1 MEYDFAELVRQYGVE
16 YMEENNMYDEMPNE
30 MEMLNEYTQYDALE
44 AITRAFYG
52 YRWSGVEKDEREE
65 FNPNDEYFAFNAYG
79 NLISIPDYWYDEYLQ
94 SFIGEDEFIE
104 WCQEQGYIDEDDDED
119 EDEENIDGVSGVRVD
134 NEWGANEMYL
144 QVMNTESLYN
154 KYRDYLFKHANTQY
168 YKEYVKKYA
177 RMLQNDIKYG
187 RIYLQP
193 GMGHGEQA
201 RMMAGE
207 ELYNAFS
214 SEWLHSQVK

>member
-104 WCQEQGYIDEDDDED
+104 WCKEQGYIDEDDDSV
-119 EDEENIDGVSGVRVD
+119 DGVGLVSALQPVYDSRASFYGKAVIDESNDGTILTLISYETPVATFDRTSGVLDVF
-134 NEWGANEMYL
+134 
-144 QVMNTESLYN
+144 
-154 KYRDYLFKHANTQY
+154 DYYSATT
-168 YKEYVKKYA
+168 A
-177 RMLQNDIKYG
+177 RHIREFARQLGIILPKGSNIKG
-187 RIYLQP
+187 R
-193 GMGHGEQA
+193 
-201 RMMAGE
+201 
-207 ELYNAFS
+207 YNA
-214 SEWLHSQVK
+214 